1 MTWLISAQ
9 NQENTVRVNLITL
22 VGVTLIV
29 LGIVAFTYRGIPYRS
44 REKVIDAGSSRTNV
58 SVRKIIPMSPLSIGF
73 VLVGGAVLI
82 AVGSAKL
89 PKRS

>member
-1 MTWLISAQ
+1 MKAII
-9 NQENTVRVNLITL
+9 TV
-22 VGVTLIV
+22 VGAALIV

-44 REKVIDAGSSRTNV
+44 REKVIDVGSPRINV

-73 VLVGGAVLI
+73 VLVAGAVLI